1 MVHGHCL
8 LVGRSGSITVAP
20 IQTFDPARMT
30 PAQRRAEAAALLAL
44 GVHRLRGGDAHTTAV
59 AAPAPAGS
67 GLGFVAAQR
76 VHADSTNRSPQA

>member
-8 LVGRSGSITVAP
+8 LVGRSGWIPVAP

-30 PAQRRAEAAALLAL
+30 PAQRREEAAALLAL
-44 GVHRLRGGDAHTTAV
+44 GLHRLRDGDSHTSTV
-59 AAPAPAGS
+59 AAPAPADC
-67 GLGFVAAQR
+67 GLGFGTAQR